1 MIYEVVRRCNYYAS
15 GTFQDVGLL
24 DKGGQVDILDKKR
37 GYNKGIWGTFEKDG
51 ASYDVPIR
59 AHGLDNL
66 KVKEAKNG
74 KSTKRPGKGAAGR
87 DSK

>member
-1 MIYEVVRRCNYYAS
+1 MIYEVVRKCNYYAS
-15 GTFQDVGLL
+15 GTFQDVGTLN
-24 DKGGQVDILDKKR
+24 KGDQVDVLEKRR

-59 AHGLDNL
+59 AHGLENL
-66 KVKEAKNG
+66 KEVKNG
-74 KSTKRPGKGAAGR
+74 ESTKRPRKSAAGR

>member
-1 MIYEVVRRCNYYAS
+1 MIYEVVKKCNYYAS
-15 GTFQDVGLL
+15 GTFQDVGTLN
-24 DKGGQVDILDKKR
+24 KGDQVDILEKRR

-59 AHGLDNL
+59 AHGLENL
-66 KVKEAKNG
+66 KEVKNG
-74 KSTKRPGKGAAGR
+74 ESTKRPRKSAAGR